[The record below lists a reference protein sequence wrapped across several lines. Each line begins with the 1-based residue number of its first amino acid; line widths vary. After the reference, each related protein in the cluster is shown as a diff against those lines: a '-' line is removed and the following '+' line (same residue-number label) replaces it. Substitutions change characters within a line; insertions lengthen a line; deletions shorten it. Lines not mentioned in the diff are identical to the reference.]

1 MWRLASLA
9 ATMSLLLPACS
20 AYRRFTPSAA
30 TRALA
35 PTTYSAIA
43 LCRRCVMAEASA
55 TAPAAA
61 PAAAASATPPS
72 GVRTRVKTLV
82 AEGESRIGQ
91 PVTVSGWVR
100 TKRDQSR
107 FSFIELND
115 GSSIKG
121 VQIVANADLE
131 SYGVVELLSTGASL
145 TVHGEVVA
153 SPAEGQ
159 AVEIKAISL
168 ELVGACPPD
177 TYPLQKKRHSM
188 EFLRSIAH
196 LRPRT
201 STIAAVARIR
211 SALSF
216 ATHQYFRELGFTHV
230 HTPLITA
237 SDCEGAGEMF
247 RVTTLSVNATAT
259 VEAPAAAPATPAVD
273 LGVLEEALAAQGD
286 AVRKLKDAGAS
297 KEEIDA
303 AVGELLE
310 LKSALPEGHPQKGG
324 KKKKGGEPEMSST
337 AVAAP
342 LGAFADDFFGK
353 AAYLTVSGQ
362 LCAET
367 YACSLGDVYTFG
379 PTFRAE
385 DSNTARHLAEFW
397 MIEPEMA
404 FTDLSLNMDN
414 AEGYVRHTVRYVLEH
429 CEDDLEFFTKFY
441 DKELESKLT
450 NLVEKGF
457 ARVTYSEAV
466 EMLQEEIKKDP
477 SEWEYPEVEFGTDLA
492 TEHER
497 WLAEV
502 AFGRAVFVYNYPKS
516 IKAFYMRDNDDGKTV
531 AAMDLLVPGIGEL
544 IGGSQREERLEI
556 LLEKMAEVGLE
567 PEDYWWYLDLRKYG
581 SVPHSGYGL
590 GFERLVC
597 YVTGIPNI
605 RDAIAF
611 PRYPGSCDF

>member
-216 ATHQYFRELGFTHV
+216 ATHQYFRELGNF
-230 HTPLITA
+230 
-237 SDCEGAGEMF
+237 S
-247 RVTTLSVNATAT
+247 
-259 VEAPAAAPATPAVD
+259 
-273 LGVLEEALAAQGD
+273 QG
-286 AVRKLKDAGAS
+286 
-297 KEEIDA
+297 
-303 AVGELLE
+303 
-310 LKSALPEGHPQKGG
+310 H
-324 KKKKGGEPEMSST
+324 
-337 AVAAP
+337 
-342 LGAFADDFFGK
+342 FF
-353 AAYLTVSGQ
+353 
-362 LCAET
+362 
-367 YACSLGDVYTFG
+367 
-379 PTFRAE
+379 P
-385 DSNTARHLAEFW
+385 
-397 MIEPEMA
+397 
-404 FTDLSLNMDN
+404 
-414 AEGYVRHTVRYVLEH
+414 
-429 CEDDLEFFTKFY
+429 
-441 DKELESKLT
+441 
-450 NLVEKGF
+450 
-457 ARVTYSEAV
+457 
-466 EMLQEEIKKDP
+466 
-477 SEWEYPEVEFGTDLA
+477 FGTPHFAYWTLQF
-492 TEHER
+492 
-497 WLAEV
+497 L
-502 AFGRAVFVYNYPKS
+502 
-516 IKAFYMRDNDDGKTV
+516 
-531 AAMDLLVPGIGEL
+531 
-544 IGGSQREERLEI
+544 GG
-556 LLEKMAEVGLE
+556 
-567 PEDYWWYLDLRKYG
+567 
-581 SVPHSGYGL
+581 
-590 GFERLVC
+590 
-597 YVTGIPNI
+597 
-605 RDAIAF
+605 
-611 PRYPGSCDF
+611 

>member
-1 MWRLASLA
+1 
-9 ATMSLLLPACS
+9 MSPTPFTF
-20 AYRRFTPSAA
+20 RF
-30 TRALA
+30 
-35 PTTYSAIA
+35 
-43 LCRRCVMAEASA
+43 
-55 TAPAAA
+55 
-61 PAAAASATPPS
+61 
-72 GVRTRVKTLV
+72 
-82 AEGESRIGQ
+82 
-91 PVTVSGWVR
+91 
-100 TKRDQSR
+100 
-107 FSFIELND
+107 
-115 GSSIKG
+115 
-121 VQIVANADLE
+121 
-131 SYGVVELLSTGASL
+131 
-145 TVHGEVVA
+145 
-153 SPAEGQ
+153 
-159 AVEIKAISL
+159 
-168 ELVGACPPD
+168 
-177 TYPLQKKRHSM
+177 HS
-188 EFLRSIAH
+188 
-196 LRPRT
+196 
-201 STIAAVARIR
+201 
-211 SALSF
+211 
-216 ATHQYFRELGFTHV
+216 
-230 HTPLITA
+230 
-237 SDCEGAGEMF
+237 
-247 RVTTLSVNATAT
+247 
-259 VEAPAAAPATPAVD
+259 
-273 LGVLEEALAAQGD
+273 QGD

-337 AVAAP
+337 ADAAP

-477 SEWEYPEVEFGTDLA
+477 SEWEASLSHPFSPFCHPISLIYHRRVFLKYPEVEFGTDLA

-531 AAMDLLVPGIGEL
+531 AAMDLLVPGIGEASSHTL
-544 IGGSQREERLEI
+544 IF
-556 LLEKMAEVGLE
+556 A
-567 PEDYWWYLDLRKYG
+567 PTW
-581 SVPHSGYGL
+581 HSPFSSTLYSP
-590 GFERLVC
+590 FSPTC
-597 YVTGIPNI
+597 HSPF
-605 RDAIAF
+605 F
-611 PRYPGSCDF
+611 PTCHTTY